1 LIAITLNA
9 NPCKEIEMAE
19 RLTGKKE
26 SGLFREI
33 PRTIKLRIIEVTSI

>member
-19 RLTGKKE
+19 RLTRKKE
-26 SGLFREI
+26 SGLF
-33 PRTIKLRIIEVTSI
+33 